1 MLLFSKMDKIGLRTL
16 LHAEEEPQ
24 GVALGGRG
32 PSPGRGGFGGKN
44 CGSFHN
50 NYGGHQKYNNDLL
63 CQVCFKKNHTVA
75 ECWHR
80 FDESYVPEQKSVALA
95 GANAYNIDTDWY
107 ADSGAT
113 DHITNELEKLAI
125 RNKYQGGNQIHTAN
139 GGGMEISHIGHNTV
153 YTPHCP
159 IYLNNILYVPRTTK
173 NLVFIY
179 HLTSDTSISVEFH
192 PLFFVIKDMRTK
204 NILLKGRCVGG
215 MYPLPID
222 TIKQVCH
229 AMRSSINTWHNHLGH
244 ASARVV
250 KQVVSSNN
258 ILCSKESMKQSICDD
273 CQ

>member
-32 PSPGRGGFGGKN
+32 PSPGRGGFGRGLGGKN
-44 CGSFHN
+44 RGSFHN

-107 ADSGAT
+107 ADSEAT

-125 RNKYQGGNQIHTAN
+125 RNKY
-139 GGGMEISHIGHNTV
+139 
-153 YTPHCP
+153 
-159 IYLNNILYVPRTTK
+159 
-173 NLVFIY
+173 
-179 HLTSDTSISVEFH
+179 
-192 PLFFVIKDMRTK
+192 
-204 NILLKGRCVGG
+204 
-215 MYPLPID
+215 
-222 TIKQVCH
+222 
-229 AMRSSINTWHNHLGH
+229 
-244 ASARVV
+244 
-250 KQVVSSNN
+250 
-258 ILCSKESMKQSICDD
+258 
-273 CQ
+273 